1 MPLTTSSISTRKA
14 KVISVSTQFIYSII
28 TTMPINVKAQDTT
41 LAKLELIISD
51 TVSMS
56 LVKRLIRS
64 PDWWVSKY
72 RRGRSCNL
80 SNRSC
85 RICATVRWEICTMMR
100 A

>member
-1 MPLTTSSISTRKA
+1 MTTSSISARNA
-14 KVISVSTQFIYSII
+14 KVISVSSQFIYSII
-28 TTMPINVKAQDTT
+28 ATMPINVKAQDTT

-51 TVSMS
+51 TVSIS

-72 RRGRSCNL
+72 RRGRDCSL

-85 RICATVRWEICTMMR
+85 RSCATVCWEMCTMIR

>member
-1 MPLTTSSISTRKA
+1 MTTSSISTRKA

-28 TTMPINVKAQDTT
+28 ATMPINVKAQDTT

-72 RRGRSCNL
+72 LRGRAWSL
-80 SNRSC
+80 LNRSC
-85 RICATVRWEICTMMR
+85 RRVATVRWEMR
-100 A
+100 TIRRE

>member
-1 MPLTTSSISTRKA
+1 M
-14 KVISVSTQFIYSII
+14 ISVSTQFIYSII
-28 TTMPINVKAQDTT
+28 ATMPINVKAQDTT

-85 RICATVRWEICTMMR
+85 RIWATVRWEICTMMR